1 MNNIQ
6 NLQNLIFQREAEI
19 NSENSFISKDIK
31 NKNKNLIFI
40 QKAHNNLNKSMN
52 LLNNEITKINQIM
65 QDLND
70 LEQKIIY
77 NNYNPRNN
85 NTLNKTIKKINNIQ
99 NEIDNEINNQNN
111 NDINSL
117 ISKIYSEIQNL
128 NNNCLFLFPN
138 YFNKRKAKNNSTY
151 NLLKEKEKEIIEGI
165 FYKTKLNLINMIA
178 NDNKLNSIPN
188 IDGKIID
195 KIVRN
200 KDSYNYF
207 KNEIINEINIISE
220 DDKSFTIDYLNILVV
235 GRKGIGKTT
244 LIKYIVTTSNP
255 PGDFKN

>member
-77 NNYNPRNN
+77 NNYNPRN
-85 NTLNKTIKKINNIQ
+85 
-99 NEIDNEINNQNN
+99 
-111 NDINSL
+111 
-117 ISKIYSEIQNL
+117 
-128 NNNCLFLFPN
+128 
-138 YFNKRKAKNNSTY
+138 
-151 NLLKEKEKEIIEGI
+151 
-165 FYKTKLNLINMIA
+165 
-178 NDNKLNSIPN
+178 
-188 IDGKIID
+188 
-195 KIVRN
+195 
-200 KDSYNYF
+200 
-207 KNEIINEINIISE
+207 
-220 DDKSFTIDYLNILVV
+220 
-235 GRKGIGKTT
+235 
-244 LIKYIVTTSNP
+244 
-255 PGDFKN
+255 